1 MAKWRYD
8 SGNLRALVGRHRLTY
23 GDLAELLNLT
33 KQTIVTRMNGQ
44 SELTNK
50 EIEKL
55 CDKFGIEPNDFY
67 NQIDG

>member
-8 SGNLRALVGRHRLTY
+8 SGNLRALAGRHRLTY

>member
-1 MAKWRYD
+1 MAKWKYD
-8 SGNLRALVGRHRLTY
+8 PGNLRALVGRHRLTY
-23 GDLAELLNLT
+23 GELAEILNVT

-55 CDKFGIEPNDFY
+55 CDKFGIEPNSFY
-67 NQIDG
+67 SKIDG